1 MEGLFGNLQVR
12 EVCHGR
18 WDVCS
23 VQPVSMPR
31 FSSGS
36 TRSRQER
43 AEELIFDYC
52 HQRVYV
58 SEADTDGSE
67 PVPATGQGTCKP
79 HLFSG
84 HERTGLAVS
93 GVSFFIALIFLARRR
108 YGH

>member
-1 MEGLFGNLQVR
+1 M
-12 EVCHGR
+12 
-18 WDVCS
+18 
-23 VQPVSMPR
+23 
-31 FSSGS
+31 
-36 TRSRQER
+36 
-43 AEELIFDYC
+43 
-52 HQRVYV
+52 

-93 GVSFFIALIFLARRR
+93 GVSSFIALIFLARRR